1 MLHSYSNG
9 THYPIG
15 DSNPMSTAP
24 NNYLVISALGQ
35 DRPGIVKALS
45 KKILD
50 EGCNITDSRM
60 TVLGG
65 EFAVLILTE
74 GHWNTL
80 AKLES
85 ALPDLEQELD
95 LTIISKRTE
104 QKTPSNNLLPYMV
117 EVVSMDHPGIV
128 NQLAEFFSNRKINI
142 EDMMTTSYSA
152 AHTGTPMFS
161 VHMSVGIPADIHIAG
176 LREEFMDYCD
186 SLNLDAVI
194 EPIKG

>member
-1 MLHSYSNG
+1 
-9 THYPIG
+9 
-15 DSNPMSTAP
+15 MSTPP
-24 NNYLVISALGQ
+24 NNYLVISALGK
-35 DRPGIVKALS
+35 DHPGIVKALS
-45 KKILD
+45 RKILE
-50 EGCNITDSRM
+50 EGCNISDSRM

-65 EFAVLILTE
+65 EFAVLILAQ

-80 AKLES
+80 AKLEN
-85 ALPDLEQELD
+85 ALPELQQELG

-104 QKTPSNNLLPYMV
+104 GRTQTSNLLPYMV

-128 NQLAEFFSNRKINI
+128 NQLAEFFSERNINI

-161 VHMSVGIPADIHIAG
+161 VHMSVGIPADTHIAG
-176 LREEFMDYCD
+176 LREDFMDYCD
-186 SLNLDAVI
+186 ALNLDAVI

>member
-1 MLHSYSNG
+1 MLHSRKTFRTTPNSN
-9 THYPIG
+9 T
-15 DSNPMSTAP
+15 PMSTP
-24 NNYLVISALGQ
+24 HHNYLVISALGK

-45 KKILD
+45 KRILD

-65 EFAVLILTE
+65 EFAILLLTE

-80 AKLES
+80 AKLEN
-85 ALPDLEQELD
+85 ALPDLQDELG

-104 QKTPSNNLLPYMV
+104 GRAKSNNLLPYMV

-128 NQLAEFFSNRKINI
+128 NQLAEFFSERNINI
-142 EDMMTTSYSA
+142 EDMMTASYSA

-161 VHMSVGIPADIHIAG
+161 VHMSVGIPADIHIAA
-176 LREEFMDYCD
+176 LRDDFMDYCD
-186 SLNLDAVI
+186 ALNLDAVI

>member
-1 MLHSYSNG
+1 
-9 THYPIG
+9 
-15 DSNPMSTAP
+15 MSTP
-24 NNYLVISALGQ
+24 KNYLVISALGK
-35 DRPGIVKALS
+35 DHPGIVKDLS

-65 EFAVLILTE
+65 EFAILLLIE
-74 GHWNTL
+74 GPWNTL

-85 ALPDLEQELD
+85 AVPELQNDLG
-95 LTIISKRTE
+95 LTIICKRTE
-104 QKTPSNNLLPYMV
+104 GRVPSSNQLPYLV

-128 NQLAEFFSNRKINI
+128 NQLAEFFSGRNINI
-142 EDMMTTSYSA
+142 EDMTTSSYSA

-161 VHMSVGIPADIHIAG
+161 VHLSVGIPSDTQIAV

-186 SLNLDAVI
+186 ALNLDAVI

>member
-1 MLHSYSNG
+1 
-9 THYPIG
+9 
-15 DSNPMSTAP
+15 MSTTS
-24 NNYLVISALGQ
+24 NNFLVISALGK

-65 EFAVLILTE
+65 EFAVLLLAE

-85 ALPDLEQELD
+85 ALPELQDELD

-104 QKTPSNNLLPYMV
+104 GRAKSSNLLPYMV

-128 NQLAEFFSNRKINI
+128 NQLAEFFSERNINI
-142 EDMMTTSYSA
+142 EDMVTTGYSA

-161 VHMSVGIPADIHIAG
+161 VHMSVGIPADIHIAA
-176 LREEFMDYCD
+176 LRDEFMDYCD
-186 SLNLDAVI
+186 AFNLDAII